1 MNKTK
6 TIFLLISILVAVLSC
21 TSITEG
27 LSPNKNNTD
36 EFLVEKK
43 APLVMP
49 PEFNE
54 LPIPSNNSIEDDN
67 ENNAKKLITKSGTS
81 NPDMRNSENTN
92 SNLEESIL
100 EKIKK

>member
-1 MNKTK
+1 MSKTK
-6 TIFLLISILVAVLSC
+6 NLFLLISILVAVLSC

-43 APLVMP
+43 APLVVP
-49 PEFNE
+49 PEFGE
-54 LPIPSNNSIEDDN
+54 LPFPGNSSAEDNREDDV
-67 ENNAKKLITKSGTS
+67 KKLIIKSGTNTS
-81 NPDMRNSENTN
+81 EMENSTN
-92 SNLEESIL
+92 INNNLEESIL